1 MHRAVVFAVTLA
13 AILAAIPIRAEDG
26 DGAPAPGP
34 SLHVSQLVA
43 GAAFPLGLLFDTR
56 LEVRAPLHRSESI
69 VFQDTFAAVGGRA
82 VVTPAFA
89 SVGPRL
95 TLAPIDIFYVVVM
108 ANATMVW
115 PSDAGLI
122 PYESIDASTRESDRG
137 QLFDDPAP
145 GREVRFSGGFDVR
158 VQPTL
163 KLKVGPIIAFSS
175 WDFSWIWL
183 RQPDG
188 IDTPYVYEPFRDR
201 LIEWDDLVIEH
212 QSAVVGEILPGEG
225 GPLLWVGATYHD
237 LWALGSRDRSIQIGP
252 IVVFKPSYK
261 RGWPRIVLQ
270 VKPYVMDT
278 DRVGGGPR
286 IALALVWDV
295 DEPLRKAGAGEP

>member
-1 MHRAVVFAVTLA
+1 MGRAVVFAVSLA
-13 AILAAIPIRAEDG
+13 AILTATTAGADDDG
-26 DGAPAPGP
+26 GADPPGP

-56 LEVRAPLHRSESI
+56 LEARAPLHRSDSI
-69 VFQDTFAAVGGRA
+69 VFQDTYAAVGGRA

-95 TLAPIDIFYVVVM
+95 TLAPIDLFDVVVM

-115 PSDAGLI
+115 PSSAGLI
-122 PYESIDASTRESDRG
+122 PYESIGDSTRDSDREL
-137 QLFDDPAP
+137 LFEDPAP
-145 GREVRFSGGFDVR
+145 GREVLPGGGFDVR

-188 IDTPYVYEPFRDR
+188 IDTPYAYEPFRDR
-201 LIEWDDLVIEH
+201 IVEWDDLVIEH

-237 LWALGSRDRSIQIGP
+237 IWAIGSRDRSIQIGP
-252 IVVFKPSYK
+252 LVVFKPSYK
-261 RGWPRIVLQ
+261 RGWPRILLQ

-286 IALALVWDV
+286 IALALAWNV
-295 DEPLRKAGAGEP
+295 DEPLARPGAGGP